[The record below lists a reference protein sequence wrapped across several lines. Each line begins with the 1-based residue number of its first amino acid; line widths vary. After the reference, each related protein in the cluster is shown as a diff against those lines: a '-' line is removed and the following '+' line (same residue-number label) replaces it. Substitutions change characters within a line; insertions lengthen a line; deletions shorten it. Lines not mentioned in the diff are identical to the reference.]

1 MTIEPRRSFL
11 RWAGE
16 YVVTC
21 ERVGNALL
29 VMVSVLLV
37 IAFCLPWWQLK
48 VVADHS
54 PVLNQDAYGFSGW
67 GRLSFAAALVA
78 VVLTAGGFGARGK
91 SPVPRLGNR
100 TLAWVTVATGLTE
113 LVGNLL
119 NIIEAPKTKVFIGA
133 SQFANMGVGLTMAMV
148 AGVVLVV
155 SGLVLLV
162 SRNRQALAS
171 AERGDAH
178 ILAG

>member
-1 MTIEPRRSFL
+1 MNTQTRRSTL
-11 RWAGE
+11 RWAPE
-16 YVVTC
+16 YVVTA
-21 ERVGNALL
+21 ERAGNSLL

-67 GRLSFAAALVA
+67 GKLSLAAALVA
-78 VVLTAGGFGARGK
+78 VVLTAGALVARGK

-113 LVGNLL
+113 LFGNLL
-119 NIIEAPKTKVFIGA
+119 CIIVAPKTKVFLGG
-133 SQFANMGVGLTMAMV
+133 SRFANVGVGLTVAIV
-148 AGVVLVV
+148 AGVVLVA
-155 SGLVLLV
+155 SGVLMLV
-162 SRNRQALAS
+162 SRNRQAPAS
-171 AERGDAH
+171 DGQGAAPELVG
-178 ILAG
+178 